1 MKIEKVWNI
10 GTQIKEVIDREDCKS
25 SRKVAEILMLLS
37 FAVDVLDSNNV
48 TENMGS
54 IAIQSQFLY
63 EKTKK
68 HL

>member
-1 MKIEKVWNI
+1 MKIEKIWNI
-10 GTQIKEVIDREDCKS
+10 GTQIKEVIDQEDCKS

-54 IAIQSQFLY
+54 IAIQSQLLY

-68 HL
+68 YL